1 MHAEHIAGV
10 FAAESISV
18 RVSVLGVPDKFV
30 VFLFIMTITTGSP
43 VVACTALQLGTP
55 TVMLAT

>member
-1 MHAEHIAGV
+1 MHAEHIASV

-18 RVSVLGVPDKFV
+18 RILYLGIPDKFV
-30 VFLFIMTITTGSP
+30 VFLFIVTVTTGSP
-43 VVACTALQLGTP
+43 VVACAALQLGTA